1 MSVTVANAGNDAV
14 AAITTRTSIPNNFRP
29 TLVQIAP
36 AKDGFQY
43 NLSIGYS
50 NLLQGIYVGTEVDFT
65 AALLATQN
73 TIQWWSPRI
82 AFGGA
87 DVYTN
92 FVCTHT
98 GPTLAGTTVVRNSPS
113 DFTTLAAA
121 PTATT
126 TVATNAIGTA
136 VTLALLSTDVTV
148 AAVRTADGLST
159 GCQIKINLGSNANPL
174 TLRPIKY
181 GDTLSYRAGYKLLL
195 SDVTKQISDAQTADL
210 TFAIVDGAVALA
222 VGAAISSVMVNFF

>member
-43 NLSIGYS
+43 NLSIGFS
-50 NLLQGIYVGTEVDFT
+50 NLLQAVYVGTEVDFT
-65 AALLATQN
+65 TPLTATQN

-82 AFGGA
+82 ATGA

-92 FVCTHT
+92 FVCTQAGLAVT
-98 GPTLAGTTVVRNSPS
+98 GTAVTRNTPN
-113 DFTTLAAA
+113 DFTTAAA
-121 PTATT
+121 
-126 TVATNAIGTA
+126 ATNTAATALIGTA
-136 VTLALLSTDVTV
+136 VTLSILGDVTV
-148 AAVRTADGLST
+148 VPTKGADTLST
-159 GCQIKINLGSNANPL
+159 GCQIKITLGSIQNAL
-174 TLRPIKY
+174 LKTVKY
-181 GDTLSYRAGYKLLL
+181 GDTLSYRAGYKLLV
-195 SDVTKQISDAQTADL
+195 SDATKQISDAQTADL

>member
-50 NLLQGIYVGTEVDFT
+50 NLLQAVYVGTEVDFT
-65 AALLATQN
+65 AALSATQN

-82 AFGGA
+82 AAGT

-98 GPTLAGTTVVRNSPS
+98 GPTLAGTPVTRNTPN
-113 DFTTLAAA
+113 DFTTAAA
-121 PTATT
+121 STT
-126 TVATNAIGTA
+126 TAATALIGTA
-136 VTLALLSTDVTV
+136 VTLNALGDVTV
-148 AAVRTADGLST
+148 GATRTADGLST
-159 GCQIKINLGSNANPL
+159 GC
-174 TLRPIKY
+174 
-181 GDTLSYRAGYKLLL
+181 
-195 SDVTKQISDAQTADL
+195 
-210 TFAIVDGAVALA
+210 
-222 VGAAISSVMVNFF
+222 

>member
-50 NLLQGIYVGTEVDFT
+50 NLLQAIYVGTEVDFN
-65 AALLATQN
+65 AALLTTQN

-82 AFGGA
+82 ATGTDA
-87 DVYTN
+87 YTN

-98 GPTLAGTTVVRNSPS
+98 GPSTPGTFVVRNTPS

-121 PTATT
+121 TTATT
-126 TVATNAIGTA
+126 TAATNAIGTA
-136 VTLALLSTDVTV
+136 VTLAVGTDVTV
-148 AAVRTADGLST
+148 SAIRGADNLST
-159 GCQIKINLGSNANPL
+159 GCQIKINLGSVANP
-174 TLRPIKY
+174 TALRTVKY

-195 SDVTKQISDAQTADL
+195 SDATRQISDAQTADL

>member
-1 MSVTVANAGNDAV
+1 LVA
-14 AAITTRTSIPNNFRP
+14 
-29 TLVQIAP
+29 IAP
-36 AKDGFQY
+36 VKDGFQY

-50 NLLQGIYVGTEVDFT
+50 NLLQAVYVGTEVDFT
-65 AALLATQN
+65 AALLTTQT

-82 AFGGA
+82 ATGGA
-87 DVYTN
+87 DIYTN
-92 FVCTHT
+92 FVCTAI
-98 GPTLAGTTVVRNSPS
+98 GPTTPATAVVRNSAS

-121 PTATT
+121 TTTATT
-126 TVATNAIGTA
+126 ATIGTA
-136 VTLALLSTDVTV
+136 VTLIGTDVTV
-148 AAVRTADGLST
+148 SATRGADTLST
-159 GCQIKINLGSNANPL
+159 GCQIKINLGSATNPL
-174 TLRPIKY
+174 ALRAVKY

>member
-14 AAITTRTSIPNNFRP
+14 TAIAARTNIPNNFRP

-43 NLSIGYS
+43 NISIGYS
-50 NLLQGIYVGTEVDFT
+50 NLLQAIYVGTEVDFT
-65 AALLATQN
+65 AVLLATQT

-82 AFGGA
+82 AAGT

-92 FVCTHT
+92 FVCTAV
-98 GPTLAGTTVVRNSPS
+98 GPTAAGTTVVRNTAT
-113 DFTTLAAA
+113 DFTPQAA
-121 PTATT
+121 ATT
-126 TVATNAIGTA
+126 TAATALIGNA
-136 VTLALLSTDVTV
+136 VTLNALGDVTV
-148 AAVRTADGLST
+148 SATRGADTLST
-159 GCQIKINLGSNANPL
+159 GCQIKITLGSIQNAL
-174 TLRPIKY
+174 LKTVKY

-195 SDVTKQISDAQTADL
+195 SDATRQISDAQTADL